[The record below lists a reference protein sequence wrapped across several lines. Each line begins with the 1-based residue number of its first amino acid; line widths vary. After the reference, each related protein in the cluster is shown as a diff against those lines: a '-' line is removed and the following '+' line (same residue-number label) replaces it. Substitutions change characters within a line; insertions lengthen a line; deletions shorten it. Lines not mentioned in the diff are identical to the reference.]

1 MSSPGEILQCR
12 KKDRLV
18 SSLLDLKL
26 EAVASKKEIPE
37 EEVLIS

>member
-1 MSSPGEILQCR
+1 MSTPGEILQCR

-26 EAVASKKEIPE
+26 EAEASRKELPE
-37 EEVLIS
+37 EEVLMF